1 MPLLPTERLIE
12 TIAATISRRIRP
24 IQIVANPIMRPFI
37 MPGIWQV
44 ALTSEPEANAWDVE
58 LRGPNKF
65 YWSRR
70 FSGGDRDADVISEA
84 VRSAVLDQAA

>member
-1 MPLLPTERLIE
+1 MPIEIQRNDLPPLLRDT
-12 TIAATISRRIRP
+12 
-24 IQIVANPIMRPFI
+24 VAKGILSAI
-37 MPGIWQV
+37 GASQGIWQV

-84 VRSAVLDQAA
+84 IRSAVLDQAA

>member
-1 MPLLPTERLIE
+1 MPVEIQRNELPPVLRDT
-12 TIAATISRRIRP
+12 
-24 IQIVANPIMRPFI
+24 VAEGIFSAI
-37 MPGIWQV
+37 GDSHAIWQV

-84 VRSAVLDQAA
+84 IRSAVLDQAA